1 MLTLILYLMIF
12 DNNSSNSNATTE
24 SNSSNLSITDA
35 AASAVTNRANKLV
48 LKNNNNC
55 DSILNNS
62 VTSDIDATLAGLAKL
77 DISELSAFEKQLAK
91 AAREAKKEEMLL
103 SEQLSEE
110 EGLIVVYL
118 IN

>member
-24 SNSSNLSITDA
+24 SNSSNLSIADA
-35 AASAVTNRANKLV
+35 AAAAVTNRANKLV